1 MPKREIGEIPTAPPA
16 LLLMLR
22 EFASGGKWEDVR
34 KRIRATVPD
43 LKEQSFGFESQNL
56 SRSEPLNPT
65 SFDVHLHGALD
76 LLSGDVCVMPKCRV
90 AAAERLARS
99 FGLIADQ
106 VWLTDHLSTEVMGM
120 GRPTNA
126 AIDRLMQQ
134 TLALAPLL
142 PLIEARIIR
151 FRSPWIATCEG
162 CKKKFEDR
170 VEATSQEVLKVF
182 RRDFKVKRRKDG
194 GFFVITGKAFEP
206 EVVLHSASTSSKR
219 IPSNRECAVRE
230 VAGQV
235 SQVLWTAREASM
247 TGGSIFTN
255 SRVGLSGL
263 LHGEGRLPDR
273 KTLLLFD
280 GDRAFEVPWVS
291 QLSPEQ
297 ILQLRQEASL
307 ALPVFRERLARAL
320 AQTGPEVSIQ
330 SSRELI
336 SELRAQAAEVRAEL
350 SVKRTKSARY
360 WKTTYGVLG
369 LALSAYGVAT
379 DQIVPGVAGLLP
391 ILQLL
396 ISHKTGHEADVAKL
410 TTRPGYVLV
419 KAQDLLEHAH

>member
-16 LLLMLR
+16 LLLMLS
-22 EFASGGKWEDVR
+22 EFASGAKWEDVR
-34 KRIRATVPD
+34 KRIKAIAPD
-43 LKEQSFGFESQNL
+43 LKEQSFGFECQNV
-56 SRSEPLNPT
+56 SRSEPPNPT

-76 LLSGDVCVMPKCRV
+76 LLSHNGCVELKCRV

-99 FGLIADQ
+99 IGLIADQ

-126 AIDRLMQQ
+126 AIERLMQHAV
-134 TLALAPLL
+134 ALAPLL
-142 PLIEARIIR
+142 PLIQARIIR

-162 CKKKFEDR
+162 CKEVFADQ
-170 VEATSQEVLKVF
+170 VEATSQEVLKAF
-182 RRDFKVKRRKDG
+182 RGDFKVKRRKDG
-194 GFFVITGKAFEP
+194 GFFITTGKAFEP
-206 EVVLHSASTSSKR
+206 TVFVHSVKSPKI
-219 IPSNRECAVRE
+219 IPSNREYAVVA

-235 SQVLWTAREASM
+235 RQVLWTAREASM

-255 SRVGLSGL
+255 SRVGLAGL
-263 LHGEGRLPDR
+263 LQREGRLPDR

-291 QLSPEQ
+291 QLSAEQ
-297 ILQLRQEASL
+297 ILQLREEASL
-307 ALPVFRERLARAL
+307 ALPAFRERLARAFV
-320 AQTGPEVSIQ
+320 QTGPEVSTQ
-330 SSRELI
+330 SSQELI

-350 SVKRTKSARY
+350 TVKRKKSARY

-379 DQIVPGVAGLLP
+379 DQVVPGVAGLLP

>member
-1 MPKREIGEIPTAPPA
+1 
-16 LLLMLR
+16 
-22 EFASGGKWEDVR
+22 
-34 KRIRATVPD
+34 
-43 LKEQSFGFESQNL
+43 
-56 SRSEPLNPT
+56 
-65 SFDVHLHGALD
+65 
-76 LLSGDVCVMPKCRV
+76 MPKCRI

-120 GRPTNA
+120 GRPTNP
-126 AIDRLMQQ
+126 AIDRLMQHA
-134 TLALAPLL
+134 LALAPLL

-162 CKKKFEDR
+162 CKEKFEDQ

-182 RRDFKVKRRKDG
+182 RRDFKVKPSRGG
-194 GFFVITGKAFEP
+194 GFFISTGKAFEP
-206 EVVLHSASTSSKR
+206 TVFLHSISKSPKR
-219 IPSNRECAVRE
+219 MPSNRECAVRE
-230 VAGQV
+230 VADQV
-235 SQVLWTAREASM
+235 RQVIWTAREASM
-247 TGGSIFTN
+247 TGGTIFTN

-263 LHGEGRLPDR
+263 LQGEARLPDR
-273 KTLLLFD
+273 KTLLFFD

-297 ILQLRQEASL
+297 ILQLREEASL

-320 AQTGPEVSIQ
+320 VQTGPQVNIQ
-330 SSRELI
+330 SSQELI

-350 SVKRTKSARY
+350 TVKRTKSARY

-379 DQIVPGVAGLLP
+379 DQVIPGVAGLLP

-396 ISHKTGHEADVAKL
+396 ISHETGHEADVAKL